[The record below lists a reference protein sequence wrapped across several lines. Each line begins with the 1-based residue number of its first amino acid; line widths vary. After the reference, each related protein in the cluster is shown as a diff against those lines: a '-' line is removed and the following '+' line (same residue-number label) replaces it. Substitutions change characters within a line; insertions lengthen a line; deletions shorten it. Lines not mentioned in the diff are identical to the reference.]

1 MTDVFC
7 THISAL
13 GKVNYSNANLQYN
26 FAEEEFAFIVNIPR
40 SVRYYFIDM
49 GFVGI
54 CLKILIVYCN

>member
-1 MTDVFC
+1 M
-7 THISAL
+7 SL
-13 GKVNYSNANLQYN
+13 ENLDYD

-49 GFVGI
+49 GDVGI